1 MFGVD
6 LDEPQACFMEQTG
19 LSSPTK
25 NVGEDTPVSGSVL
38 SKSELKKKQQEALK
52 TLIAEDLGHTSSHE
66 NTLTTSSTKNTSR
79 HSLIARVHHAW
90 TVLTSQAT
98 PQAAEQAATQDTAHT
113 DVPDVED
120 APVAVS
126 FLDQVAEPIRE
137 PETSA
142 QDTTI
147 PPVQGETTDS
157 ADDYSVF
164 AGLADDAADTG
175 QPAASAPPEKKKQ
188 RLSLP
193 RVQPHTIVL
202 TGVGLVVTII
212 VGILAMGGHAQQVG
226 RDCTS
231 AVSVYEKTY
240 STYTSH
246 LAAART
252 LLDST
257 DKTSLVDAT
266 LLDELSRVVKNPVT
280 KMTGLSCTVGSFD
293 TQTADRTL
301 TRVHGATDALTA
313 ASDKLRDLEKSIGAS
328 IQAKK
333 LIDAK
338 NAAQAKLDE
347 ANNLYASSDGQVAD
361 NATRDTL
368 KTQIDALDA
377 TMKDEKAA
385 VAGLSEKVQAVQSA
399 IDQVNSSV
407 QAKKNADAQA
417 AAAAVQAQAQAQAQQ
432 RAQARSVPVAPR
444 SRSGSSSGGRSAPR
458 RSSPSAPSV
467 PSGSPSWSVPSDP
480 GEAYLPGNLN

>member
-202 TGVGLVVTII
+202 TGIGLVSTII
-212 VGILAMGGHAQQVG
+212 VGILITGGHAQQVG
-226 RDCTS
+226 RDCTN
-231 AVSVYEKTY
+231 AVSAYEKTY

-280 KMTGLSCTVGSFD
+280 KMAGLTCTVGSFD
-293 TQTADRTL
+293 TQAADRTL
-301 TRVHGATDALTA
+301 TRVHGATDTLTA
-313 ASDKLRDLEKSIGAS
+313 AQNKIRDLEKSIGAS

-338 NAAQAKLDE
+338 TAAQATLDE
-347 ANNLYASSDGQVAD
+347 ATSLYASSDGQVAD
-361 NATRDTL
+361 NTTRDSL
-368 KTQIDALDA
+368 KTQIDALDTA
-377 TMKDEKAA
+377 LRDKKTTVET
-385 VAGLSEKVQAVQSA
+385 LSEKMQEAQSA

-407 QAKKNADAQA
+407 QAKKDADA
-417 AAAAVQAQAQAQAQQ
+417 AAAAAAQAQAQAQAQQ
-432 RAQARSVPVAPR
+432 QARSVPVVPR
-444 SRSGSSSGGRSAPR
+444 SRSGSSGGAVPR

-467 PSGSPSWSVPSDP
+467 PSGSPSWSVPADP
-480 GEAYLPGNLN
+480 GEAYLPGSLN

>member
-52 TLIAEDLGHTSSHE
+52 TLIAEDLGHTRSHE
-66 NTLTTSSTKNTSR
+66 NTLTTFSTKNTSR
-79 HSLIARVHHAW
+79 QSLIARVQQAW

-98 PQAAEQAATQDTAHT
+98 PQEVVEQAATQDTAHT
-113 DVPDVED
+113 DPGYED
-120 APVAVS
+120 EPVAAVS

-137 PETSA
+137 PEDHREDAATPLA
-142 QDTTI
+142 
-147 PPVQGETTDS
+147 QGETTDS
-157 ADDYSVF
+157 ADDFSVF
-164 AGLADDAADTG
+164 AGLADDAADTW
-175 QPAASAPPEKKKQ
+175 QPTATTPDQKKQ

-193 RVQPHTIVL
+193 RVHPHMIL
-202 TGVGLVVTII
+202 LGGVGLVATII
-212 VGILAMGGHAQQVG
+212 VGILMTGGHAQQVG

-231 AVSVYEKTY
+231 AVSAYEKIY

-257 DKTSLVDAT
+257 DKTSVVDAT
-266 LLDELSRVVKNPVT
+266 LLDELSGVVKNPVT
-280 KMTGLSCTVGSFD
+280 KMAGLSCTVGSFD
-293 TQTADRTL
+293 TQAADRTL

-338 NAAQAKLDE
+338 TAAQAKLDE

-377 TMKDEKAA
+377 ALKDKKAT
-385 VAGLSEKVQAVQSA
+385 VETLSEKMQEAQSA

-407 QAKKNADAQA
+407 QAKKDADAQA
-417 AAAAVQAQAQAQAQQ
+417 AAAAAQAQAQAQAQQ
-432 RAQARSVPVAPR
+432 QARSVPVVPR
-444 SRSGSSSGGRSAPR
+444 SRSGSSGGAVPR
-458 RSSPSAPSV
+458 RSSPSTPSV
-467 PSGSPSWSVPSDP
+467 PSSSPSWSVPSDP
-480 GEAYLPGNLN
+480 GEAYLPGSLN

>member
-90 TVLTSQAT
+90 TVLTSQSP

-137 PETSA
+137 PEDHREDAATPLA
-142 QDTTI
+142 
-147 PPVQGETTDS
+147 QGETTDS
-157 ADDYSVF
+157 ADDFSVF

-175 QPAASAPPEKKKQ
+175 QPTATTPDQKKQ

-202 TGVGLVVTII
+202 TGVGLVATII
-212 VGILAMGGHAQQVG
+212 VGILMTGGHAQQVG

-231 AVSVYEKTY
+231 AVSAYEKTY

-257 DKTSLVDAT
+257 DTTSVVDAT
-266 LLDELSRVVKNPVT
+266 LLGELSGVVKNPVT
-280 KMTGLSCTVGSFD
+280 KMAGLSCTVGSFD
-293 TQTADRTL
+293 TQAADRTL
-301 TRVHGATDALTA
+301 TRVHGATDDLTA
-313 ASDKLRDLEKSIGAS
+313 AQKKIRDLEKSIGAS

-338 NAAQAKLDE
+338 TAAQAKLDE
-347 ANNLYASSDGQVAD
+347 ATSLYSSSNGQVAD
-361 NATRDTL
+361 NTTRDTL

-377 TMKDEKAA
+377 ALKDKKAT
-385 VAGLSEKVQAVQSA
+385 VETLSEKMQEAQSA

-407 QAKKNADAQA
+407 QAKKDADAQA
-417 AAAAVQAQAQAQAQQ
+417 AAAAAQAQAQAQAQQ
-432 RAQARSVPVAPR
+432 QAQAQSVPVVPR
-444 SRSGSSSGGRSAPR
+444 SRSGSSGGAVPR
-458 RSSPSAPSV
+458 RSSPSTPSV
-467 PSGSPSWSVPSDP
+467 PSSSPSWSVPSDP
-480 GEAYLPGNLN
+480 GEAYLPGSLN

>member
-1 MFGVD
+1 M
-6 LDEPQACFMEQTG
+6 
-19 LSSPTK
+19 
-25 NVGEDTPVSGSVL
+25 
-38 SKSELKKKQQEALK
+38 
-52 TLIAEDLGHTSSHE
+52 
-66 NTLTTSSTKNTSR
+66 
-79 HSLIARVHHAW
+79 
-90 TVLTSQAT
+90 
-98 PQAAEQAATQDTAHT
+98 
-113 DVPDVED
+113 
-120 APVAVS
+120 
-126 FLDQVAEPIRE
+126 
-137 PETSA
+137 
-142 QDTTI
+142 
-147 PPVQGETTDS
+147 
-157 ADDYSVF
+157 
-164 AGLADDAADTG
+164 
-175 QPAASAPPEKKKQ
+175 
-188 RLSLP
+188 
-193 RVQPHTIVL
+193 
-202 TGVGLVVTII
+202 GLVATII
-212 VGILAMGGHAQQVG
+212 VGILITGGHAQQVG

-231 AVSVYEKTY
+231 AVSAYEKTY

-266 LLDELSRVVKNPVT
+266 LLDELSGVVKNPVT
-280 KMTGLSCTVGSFD
+280 KMAGLSCTVGSFD
-293 TQTADRTL
+293 TQAADRTL
-301 TRVHGATDALTA
+301 TRVHGATDDLTA
-313 ASDKLRDLEKSIGAS
+313 AQKKIRDLEKSIGAS

-407 QAKKNADAQA
+407 QAKKDADAATA
-417 AAAAVQAQAQAQAQQ
+417 AAAAQAQAQAQQ
-432 RAQARSVPVAPR
+432 RAQAQSVPVAPR
-444 SRSGSSSGGRSAPR
+444 SRSGSSSGGRSTPR
-458 RSSPSAPSV
+458 RSTPSTPSV

>member
-98 PQAAEQAATQDTAHT
+98 PQAVVEQAATQDTAHT

-188 RLSLP
+188 AISLP

-202 TGVGLVVTII
+202 TGIGLVSTII
-212 VGILAMGGHAQQVG
+212 VGILVMGGHAQQVG

-231 AVSVYEKTY
+231 AVSAYEKTY

-257 DKTSLVDAT
+257 DKTSVVDAT
-266 LLDELSRVVKNPVT
+266 LLNQLSDLAKSPVT
-280 KMTGLSCTVGSFD
+280 KMAGLSCTVGSFD
-293 TQTADRTL
+293 TQAADRTL
-301 TRVHGATDALTA
+301 TRVHGATDTLTA
-313 ASDKLRDLEKSIGAS
+313 AQNKIRDLEKSIGAS

-338 NAAQAKLDE
+338 TAAQAKLDE
-347 ANNLYASSDGQVAD
+347 ATSLYSSSNGQVAD
-361 NATRDTL
+361 NTTRDTL

-377 TMKDEKAA
+377 ALKDKETT
-385 VAGLSEKVQAVQSA
+385 VETLSEKMQEAQSA

-407 QAKKNADAQA
+407 QAKKDADAAVA
-417 AAAAVQAQAQAQAQQ
+417 AAAQAQAQAQAQQ
-432 RAQARSVPVAPR
+432 QARSVPVVPR
-444 SRSGSSSGGRSAPR
+444 SRSGSSGGAVPR
-458 RSSPSAPSV
+458 RSSPSTPSV

-480 GEAYLPGNLN
+480 GEAYLPGSLN

>member
-52 TLIAEDLGHTSSHE
+52 TLIAEDLGHTRSHE

-79 HSLIARVHHAW
+79 QSLIARVQQAW
-90 TVLTSQAT
+90 TVLTSQSP
-98 PQAAEQAATQDTAHT
+98 PQEVVEQAATQDTAHT

-137 PETSA
+137 PEDHREDAAT
-142 QDTTI
+142 
-147 PPVQGETTDS
+147 PPDQGETTDS

-202 TGVGLVVTII
+202 TGVGLVTTII
-212 VGILAMGGHAQQVG
+212 VGILITGGHAQQVG

-231 AVSVYEKTY
+231 AVSAYEKTY

-257 DKTSLVDAT
+257 DKTSVVDAT

-280 KMTGLSCTVGSFD
+280 KMTGLTCTVGSFD
-293 TQTADRTL
+293 TQAADRTL
-301 TRVHGATDALTA
+301 TRVHGATDTLTA

-338 NAAQAKLDE
+338 TAAQAKLDE
-347 ANNLYASSDGQVAD
+347 ATSLYSSSNGQVAD
-361 NATRDTL
+361 NTTRDTL

-377 TMKDEKAA
+377 ALKDKKAT
-385 VAGLSEKVQAVQSA
+385 VETLSEKMQEAQSA

-407 QAKKNADAQA
+407 QAKKDADAQA
-417 AAAAVQAQAQAQAQQ
+417 AAAAAQAQAQAQAQQ
-432 RAQARSVPVAPR
+432 QAQAQSVPVVPR
-444 SRSGSSSGGRSAPR
+444 SRSGSSGGAVPR
-458 RSSPSAPSV
+458 RSSPSTPSV
-467 PSGSPSWSVPSDP
+467 PSSSPSWSVPSDP
-480 GEAYLPGNLN
+480 GEAYLPGSLN

>member
-66 NTLTTSSTKNTSR
+66 NTPTTFSTKNTSR
-79 HSLIARVHHAW
+79 HPLIARVHHAW

-113 DVPDVED
+113 DSGYED
-120 APVAVS
+120 EPVAAVS

-137 PETSA
+137 PEDHREDAATPLA
-142 QDTTI
+142 
-147 PPVQGETTDS
+147 QGETTDS

-175 QPAASAPPEKKKQ
+175 QPTATTPDQKKQ

-202 TGVGLVVTII
+202 TGVGLVATII
-212 VGILAMGGHAQQVG
+212 VGILMTGGHAQQVG

-231 AVSVYEKTY
+231 AVSAYEKTY

-280 KMTGLSCTVGSFD
+280 KMTGLTCTVGSFD
-293 TQTADRTL
+293 TQAADRTL
-301 TRVHGATDALTA
+301 TRVHGATDTLTA
-313 ASDKLRDLEKSIGAS
+313 ASDKLRDLEKSIKAS

-347 ANNLYASSDGQVAD
+347 ATNIYASSNGQVAD
-361 NATRDTL
+361 NTTRDTL

-377 TMKDEKAA
+377 TMKDEKAT
-385 VAGLSEKVQAVQSA
+385 VAGLSEKVQAVQTA

-432 RAQARSVPVAPR
+432 QARSVPVVPR
-444 SRSGSSSGGRSAPR
+444 SRSGSSGGAVPR

-480 GEAYLPGNLN
+480 GEAYLPGSLN

>member
-66 NTLTTSSTKNTSR
+66 NTPTTFSTKNTSR
-79 HSLIARVHHAW
+79 QSLIARVQQAW

-98 PQAAEQAATQDTAHT
+98 PQEVVEQAATQDTAHT
-113 DVPDVED
+113 DAPDVED

-137 PETSA
+137 PEAPKEQAVPLPSRH
-142 QDTTI
+142 DTTD
-147 PPVQGETTDS
+147 GG
-157 ADDYSVF
+157 DDFSIF
-164 AGLADDAADTG
+164 TSLAEDAADTG
-175 QPAASAPPEKKKQ
+175 QPAASVTPEEKKQ
-188 RLSLP
+188 GVSLP
-193 RVQPHTIVL
+193 RVQSRTIVL
-202 TGVGLVVTII
+202 TGVGLVATMI
-212 VGILAMGGHAQQVG
+212 VGILITGGHAQQVG

-266 LLDELSRVVKNPVT
+266 LLDELSGVVKNPVT
-280 KMTGLSCTVGSFD
+280 KMAGLSCTVGSFD
-293 TQTADRTL
+293 TQAADRTL
-301 TRVHGATDALTA
+301 TRVHGATDDLTA
-313 ASDKLRDLEKSIGAS
+313 AQKKIRDLEKSIGAS

-347 ANNLYASSDGQVAD
+347 ATSLYSSSNGQVAD
-361 NATRDTL
+361 NTTRDSL
-368 KTQIDALDA
+368 KTQIDALDTA
-377 TMKDEKAA
+377 LRDKETTVET
-385 VAGLSEKVQAVQSA
+385 LSEKMQEAQSA

-407 QAKKNADAQA
+407 QAKKDADAAVA
-417 AAAAVQAQAQAQAQQ
+417 AAAQAQAQAQAQQ
-432 RAQARSVPVAPR
+432 QARSVPVVPR
-444 SRSGSSSGGRSAPR
+444 SRSGSSGGAVPR

-467 PSGSPSWSVPSDP
+467 PSGSPSWSVPADP
-480 GEAYLPGNLN
+480 GEAYLPGSLN

>member
-6 LDEPQACFMEQTG
+6 FDEPQACFMEQTG

-79 HSLIARVHHAW
+79 HSLIARVQQAW
-90 TVLTSQAT
+90 TVLTSQSP
-98 PQAAEQAATQDTAHT
+98 PQEVVEQAATQDTAHT

-137 PETSA
+137 PEDHREDAAT
-142 QDTTI
+142 
-147 PPVQGETTDS
+147 PLVQGETTDS

-202 TGVGLVVTII
+202 TGIGLVSTII
-212 VGILAMGGHAQQVG
+212 VGILITGGHAQQVG
-226 RDCTS
+226 RDCTN
-231 AVSVYEKTY
+231 AVSAYEKTY

-280 KMTGLSCTVGSFD
+280 KMAGLSCTVGSFD
-293 TQTADRTL
+293 TQAADRTL
-301 TRVHGATDALTA
+301 TRVHGATDNLTA
-313 ASDKLRDLEKSIGAS
+313 AQNKIRDLEKSIGAS

-338 NAAQAKLDE
+338 TAAQAKLDE
-347 ANNLYASSDGQVAD
+347 ATSLYSSSNGQVAD
-361 NATRDTL
+361 NTTRDTL

-377 TMKDEKAA
+377 ALKDKKTTVETF
-385 VAGLSEKVQAVQSA
+385 SEKMQEAQSA
-399 IDQVNSSV
+399 INQVNSSV
-407 QAKKNADAQA
+407 QAKKDADAQA
-417 AAAAVQAQAQAQAQQ
+417 AAAAAQAQAQAQQ
-432 RAQARSVPVAPR
+432 QAQAQSVPVVPR
-444 SRSGSSSGGRSAPR
+444 SRSGSSGGAVPR
-458 RSSPSAPSV
+458 RSSPSTPSV

-480 GEAYLPGNLN
+480 GEAYLPGSLN

>member
-98 PQAAEQAATQDTAHT
+98 PQAVVEQAATQDTAHT

-137 PETSA
+137 PEDHREDAAT
-142 QDTTI
+142 
-147 PPVQGETTDS
+147 PPDQGETTDS

-188 RLSLP
+188 AISLP

-202 TGVGLVVTII
+202 TGIGLVSTII
-212 VGILAMGGHAQQVG
+212 VGILVMGGHAQQVG
-226 RDCTS
+226 RDCTN
-231 AVSVYEKTY
+231 AVSAYEKTY

-266 LLDELSRVVKNPVT
+266 LLNQLSDLAKSPVT
-280 KMTGLSCTVGSFD
+280 KMAGLSCTVGSFD
-293 TQTADRTL
+293 TQAADRTL
-301 TRVHGATDALTA
+301 TRVHGATDNLTA
-313 ASDKLRDLEKSIGAS
+313 AQNKIRDLEKSIGAS

-338 NAAQAKLDE
+338 TAAQAKLDE
-347 ANNLYASSDGQVAD
+347 ATSLYSSSNGQVAD
-361 NATRDTL
+361 NTTRDTL

-377 TMKDEKAA
+377 AVKDKKTTVET
-385 VAGLSEKVQAVQSA
+385 LSEKMQEAQSA
-399 IDQVNSSV
+399 INQVNSSV
-407 QAKKNADAQA
+407 QAKKDADAQA
-417 AAAAVQAQAQAQAQQ
+417 AAAAAQAQAQAQQ
-432 RAQARSVPVAPR
+432 QAQAQSVPVAPR
-444 SRSGSSSGGRSAPR
+444 SRSGSSSGGRSTPR
-458 RSSPSAPSV
+458 RSTPSTPSV

>member
-38 SKSELKKKQQEALK
+38 SKSELKKKQQEALRA
-52 TLIAEDLGHTSSHE
+52 LIAEDLGHTRSHE
-66 NTLTTSSTKNTSR
+66 NTPTTFSTKNTSR
-79 HSLIARVHHAW
+79 QSLIARVQQAW

-98 PQAAEQAATQDTAHT
+98 PQEVVEQAATQDTAHT
-113 DVPDVED
+113 DAPDVED

-137 PETSA
+137 PEAPKEQAVPLPSRH
-142 QDTTI
+142 DTTD
-147 PPVQGETTDS
+147 GG
-157 ADDYSVF
+157 DDFSIF
-164 AGLADDAADTG
+164 TSLAEGAADTG
-175 QPAASAPPEKKKQ
+175 QPAASVTPEEKKQ
-188 RLSLP
+188 GVSLP
-193 RVQPHTIVL
+193 RVQSRTIVL
-202 TGVGLVVTII
+202 TGVGLVATII
-212 VGILAMGGHAQQVG
+212 VGILITGGHAQQVG

-231 AVSVYEKTY
+231 AVSAYEKTY

-246 LAAART
+246 LNAART

-257 DKTSLVDAT
+257 DKTSLADAT

-280 KMTGLSCTVGSFD
+280 KMAGLTCTVGSFD
-293 TQTADRTL
+293 TQAADRTL
-301 TRVHGATDALTA
+301 TRVHGATDTLTA
-313 ASDKLRDLEKSIGAS
+313 AQNKIRDLEKSIGAS

-333 LIDAK
+333 LTDAK

-347 ANNLYASSDGQVAD
+347 ATNIYASSDGQVAD

-377 TMKDEKAA
+377 ALKDKKTTVET
-385 VAGLSEKVQAVQSA
+385 LSEKMQEAQSA

-407 QAKKNADAQA
+407 QAKKDADAATA
-417 AAAAVQAQAQAQAQQ
+417 AAAAQAQAQAQQ
-432 RAQARSVPVAPR
+432 QAQAQSVPVAPR
-444 SRSGSSSGGRSAPR
+444 SRSGSSGGAVPR
-458 RSSPSAPSV
+458 RSSPSTPSV

-480 GEAYLPGNLN
+480 GEAYLPGSLN

>member
-66 NTLTTSSTKNTSR
+66 NTLTTSSTKNTSHR
-79 HSLIARVHHAW
+79 PLGVRVQRAW
-90 TVLTSQAT
+90 TVLTSQSP
-98 PQAAEQAATQDTAHT
+98 PQEVVEQAATQDTAHT
-113 DVPDVED
+113 DAPDVED

-137 PETSA
+137 PEDHREDAATPLA
-142 QDTTI
+142 
-147 PPVQGETTDS
+147 QGETTDS
-157 ADDYSVF
+157 ADDFSVF
-164 AGLADDAADTG
+164 AGLADDAADTW
-175 QPAASAPPEKKKQ
+175 QPTATTPDQKKQ

-193 RVQPHTIVL
+193 RVQSRTIVL
-202 TGVGLVVTII
+202 TGVGLVATMI
-212 VGILAMGGHAQQVG
+212 VGILITGGHAQQVG

-246 LAAART
+246 LNVART

-280 KMTGLSCTVGSFD
+280 KMSGLSCTVGSFD
-293 TQTADRTL
+293 TQAADRTL
-301 TRVHGATDALTA
+301 TRVHGATDDLTA
-313 ASDKLRDLEKSIGAS
+313 AQKKLRNLEKSIGAS

-347 ANNLYASSDGQVAD
+347 ATNIYAFSDGQVAD

-377 TMKDEKAA
+377 ALKDKETT
-385 VAGLSEKVQAVQSA
+385 VETLSEKMQEAQSA

-407 QAKKNADAQA
+407 QAKKDADAATA
-417 AAAAVQAQAQAQAQQ
+417 AAAQAQAQAQAQQ
-432 RAQARSVPVAPR
+432 QAQAQSVPVVPR
-444 SRSGSSSGGRSAPR
+444 SRSGSSGGAVPR
-458 RSSPSAPSV
+458 RSSPSTPSV

-480 GEAYLPGNLN
+480 GEAYLPGSLN

>member
-38 SKSELKKKQQEALK
+38 SKSELKKKQQEALRA
-52 TLIAEDLGHTSSHE
+52 LIAEDLGHTRSHE
-66 NTLTTSSTKNTSR
+66 NTPTTFSTKNTSR
-79 HSLIARVHHAW
+79 QSLIARVQQAW

-113 DVPDVED
+113 DPGYED
-120 APVAVS
+120 EPVAAVS

-137 PETSA
+137 PEDHREDAAT
-142 QDTTI
+142 
-147 PPVQGETTDS
+147 PPDQGETTDS

-175 QPAASAPPEKKKQ
+175 QPTATTPDQKKQ

-193 RVQPHTIVL
+193 RVQSRTIVL
-202 TGVGLVVTII
+202 TGVGLVATII
-212 VGILAMGGHAQQVG
+212 VGILITGGHAQQVG

-231 AVSVYEKTY
+231 AVSAYEKTY

-257 DKTSLVDAT
+257 DTTSLVDAT
-266 LLDELSRVVKNPVT
+266 LLDELSGVVKNPVT
-280 KMTGLSCTVGSFD
+280 KMAGLSCTVGSFD
-293 TQTADRTL
+293 TQAADRTL
-301 TRVHGATDALTA
+301 TRVHGATDDLTA
-313 ASDKLRDLEKSIGAS
+313 AQKKIRDLEKSIGAS

-338 NAAQAKLDE
+338 TAAQAKLDE
-347 ANNLYASSDGQVAD
+347 ATSLYASSNGQVAD
-361 NATRDTL
+361 NTTRDTL

-377 TMKDEKAA
+377 ALKDKETT
-385 VAGLSEKVQAVQSA
+385 VETFSEKMQEAQSA

-407 QAKKNADAQA
+407 QAKKDADAQA
-417 AAAAVQAQAQAQAQQ
+417 AAAAAQAQAQAQQ
-432 RAQARSVPVAPR
+432 QARSVPVVPR
-444 SRSGSSSGGRSAPR
+444 SRSGSSGGVAPR

-467 PSGSPSWSVPSDP
+467 PSSSPSWSVPSDP
-480 GEAYLPGNLN
+480 GEAYLPGSLN

>member
-52 TLIAEDLGHTSSHE
+52 TLIAEDLGHTTSHE
-66 NTLTTSSTKNTSR
+66 NTPTTFSTKNTSR
-79 HSLIARVHHAW
+79 QSLIARVQQAW

-98 PQAAEQAATQDTAHT
+98 PQEVVEQAATQDTAHT

-137 PETSA
+137 PEDHREDAATPLA
-142 QDTTI
+142 
-147 PPVQGETTDS
+147 QGETTDS
-157 ADDYSVF
+157 ADDFSVF
-164 AGLADDAADTG
+164 AGLADDAADTW
-175 QPAASAPPEKKKQ
+175 QPTATTPDQKKQ

-193 RVQPHTIVL
+193 RVQSRTIVL
-202 TGVGLVVTII
+202 TGVGLVATMI
-212 VGILAMGGHAQQVG
+212 VGILITGGHAQQVG

-257 DKTSLVDAT
+257 DTTSLVDAT

-280 KMTGLSCTVGSFD
+280 KMSGLSCTVGSFD
-293 TQTADRTL
+293 TQAADRTL
-301 TRVHGATDALTA
+301 TRVHGATDDLTA
-313 ASDKLRDLEKSIGAS
+313 AQKKIRDLEKSIGAS

-338 NAAQAKLDE
+338 TAAQAKLDE
-347 ANNLYASSDGQVAD
+347 ATSLYSSSNGQVAD
-361 NATRDTL
+361 NTTRDTL
-368 KTQIDALDA
+368 KTQIDGLDA
-377 TMKDEKAA
+377 AVKDKKAT
-385 VAGLSEKVQAVQSA
+385 VETLSEKMQEAQSA

-407 QAKKNADAQA
+407 QAKKDADAQA
-417 AAAAVQAQAQAQAQQ
+417 AAAAAQAQAQAQQ
-432 RAQARSVPVAPR
+432 QAQGQSVPVVPR
-444 SRSGSSSGGRSAPR
+444 SRSGSSGGAVPR
-458 RSSPSAPSV
+458 RSSPSV
-467 PSGSPSWSVPSDP
+467 PSSSPSWSVPSDP
-480 GEAYLPGNLN
+480 GEAYLPGSLN

>member
-66 NTLTTSSTKNTSR
+66 NTPTTFSTKNTSR
-79 HSLIARVHHAW
+79 QSLTARVQQAW

-98 PQAAEQAATQDTAHT
+98 PQEVVEQAATQDTAHT
-113 DVPDVED
+113 DAPDVED

-137 PETSA
+137 PEAPKEQAVPLPS
-142 QDTTI
+142 QHDTTD
-147 PPVQGETTDS
+147 GG
-157 ADDYSVF
+157 DDYSVF

-175 QPAASAPPEKKKQ
+175 QPTATTPDQKKQ

-202 TGVGLVVTII
+202 TGVGLVATII
-212 VGILAMGGHAQQVG
+212 VGILMTGGHAQQVG

-231 AVSVYEKTY
+231 AVSAYEKTY

-257 DKTSLVDAT
+257 DTTSVVDAT
-266 LLDELSRVVKNPVT
+266 LLGELSGVVKNPVT

-293 TQTADRTL
+293 TQAADRTL
-301 TRVHGATDALTA
+301 TRVHGATDDLTA
-313 ASDKLRDLEKSIGAS
+313 AQNKIRDLEKSIGAS

-333 LIDAK
+333 LIDVK
-338 NAAQAKLDE
+338 NAAQATLDE
-347 ANNLYASSDGQVAD
+347 ATSLYASSNGQVAD
-361 NATRDTL
+361 NTTRDTL
-368 KTQIDALDA
+368 KTTIDALNVA
-377 TMKDEKAA
+377 VKDKKTTVET
-385 VAGLSEKVQAVQSA
+385 LSEKMQEAQSA
-399 IDQVNSSV
+399 INQVNSSV
-407 QAKKNADAQA
+407 QAKKDADAQA
-417 AAAAVQAQAQAQAQQ
+417 AAAAAQAQAQAQAQQ
-432 RAQARSVPVAPR
+432 QAQAQSVPVVPR
-444 SRSGSSSGGRSAPR
+444 SRSGSSGGVAPR
-458 RSSPSAPSV
+458 RSSPSTPSV

-480 GEAYLPGNLN
+480 GEAYLPGSLN

>member
-90 TVLTSQAT
+90 TVLTSQSP

-120 APVAVS
+120 ALVAVS

-193 RVQPHTIVL
+193 RVQSRTIVL
-202 TGVGLVVTII
+202 TGVGLVATII
-212 VGILAMGGHAQQVG
+212 VGILITGGHAQQVG

-231 AVSVYEKTY
+231 AVSAYEKTY

-257 DKTSLVDAT
+257 DTTSVVDAT
-266 LLDELSRVVKNPVT
+266 LLDELSRVVKSPVT
-280 KMTGLSCTVGSFD
+280 KMAGLTCTVGSFD
-293 TQTADRTL
+293 TQAADRTL
-301 TRVHGATDALTA
+301 TRVHGATDTLTA
-313 ASDKLRDLEKSIGAS
+313 AQNKIRDLEKSIGAS

-338 NAAQAKLDE
+338 NAAQATLDE
-347 ANNLYASSDGQVAD
+347 ATSLYASSDGQVAD
-361 NATRDTL
+361 NTTRDSL
-368 KTQIDALDA
+368 KTQIDALDTA
-377 TMKDEKAA
+377 LRDKKTTVET
-385 VAGLSEKVQAVQSA
+385 LSEKMQEAQSA

-407 QAKKNADAQA
+407 QAKKDADAATA
-417 AAAAVQAQAQAQAQQ
+417 AAAQAQAQAQAQQ
-432 RAQARSVPVAPR
+432 QARSVPVVPR
-444 SRSGSSSGGRSAPR
+444 SRSGSSGGVAPR
-458 RSSPSAPSV
+458 RSSPSTPSV
-467 PSGSPSWSVPSDP
+467 PSSSPSWSVPSDP
-480 GEAYLPGNLN
+480 GEAYLPGSLN

>member
-38 SKSELKKKQQEALK
+38 SKSELKKKQQEALRA
-52 TLIAEDLGHTSSHE
+52 LIAEDLGHTRSHE
-66 NTLTTSSTKNTSR
+66 NTPTTSSTKNTSR
-79 HSLIARVHHAW
+79 QSLIARVQQAW

-98 PQAAEQAATQDTAHT
+98 PQEVVEQAATQDTAHT
-113 DVPDVED
+113 DAPDVED

-137 PETSA
+137 PEDHREDAATPLA
-142 QDTTI
+142 
-147 PPVQGETTDS
+147 QGEKTDGV
-157 ADDYSVF
+157 DDYTVF
-164 AGLADDAADTG
+164 AGLAQDAADTG
-175 QPAASAPPEKKKQ
+175 QPAASVTPEEKKQ
-188 RLSLP
+188 AISLP
-193 RVQPHTIVL
+193 RVQSRTIVL
-202 TGVGLVVTII
+202 TGVGLVTTII
-212 VGILAMGGHAQQVG
+212 VGILITGGHAQQVG

-231 AVSVYEKTY
+231 AVSAYEKTY

-246 LAAART
+246 LNAART

-257 DKTSLVDAT
+257 DKTSLADAT
-266 LLDELSRVVKNPVT
+266 LLDELSGVVKNPVT
-280 KMTGLSCTVGSFD
+280 KMAGLSCTVGSFD
-293 TQTADRTL
+293 TQAADRTL
-301 TRVHGATDALTA
+301 TRVHGATDDLTA
-313 ASDKLRDLEKSIGAS
+313 AQKKIRDLEKSIGAS

-338 NAAQAKLDE
+338 TAAQAKLDE
-347 ANNLYASSDGQVAD
+347 ATSLYSSSNGQVAD
-361 NATRDTL
+361 NTTRDTL

-377 TMKDEKAA
+377 ALKDKKAT
-385 VAGLSEKVQAVQSA
+385 VETLSEKMQEAQSA

-407 QAKKNADAQA
+407 QAKKDADAQA
-417 AAAAVQAQAQAQAQQ
+417 AAAAAQAQAQAQAQQ
-432 RAQARSVPVAPR
+432 QAQAQSVPVVPR
-444 SRSGSSSGGRSAPR
+444 SRSGSSGGAVPR
-458 RSSPSAPSV
+458 RSSPSTPSV

-480 GEAYLPGNLN
+480 GEAYLPGSLN

>member
-52 TLIAEDLGHTSSHE
+52 TLIAEDLGHTRSHE
-66 NTLTTSSTKNTSR
+66 NTLTTFSTKNTSR
-79 HSLIARVHHAW
+79 HPLIARVHHAW

-98 PQAAEQAATQDTAHT
+98 PQEVVEQAATQDTAHT
-113 DVPDVED
+113 DPGYED
-120 APVAVS
+120 EPVAAVS

-137 PETSA
+137 PEDHREDAATPLA
-142 QDTTI
+142 
-147 PPVQGETTDS
+147 QGETTDS
-157 ADDYSVF
+157 ADDFSVF
-164 AGLADDAADTG
+164 AGLADDAADTW
-175 QPAASAPPEKKKQ
+175 QPTATTPDQKKQ

-202 TGVGLVVTII
+202 TGVGLVATII
-212 VGILAMGGHAQQVG
+212 VGILMTGGHAQQVG

-231 AVSVYEKTY
+231 AVSAYEKIY

-246 LAAART
+246 LNVART

-257 DKTSLVDAT
+257 DTTSVVDAT
-266 LLDELSRVVKNPVT
+266 LLNQLSDLAKSPVT

-293 TQTADRTL
+293 TQAADRTL
-301 TRVHGATDALTA
+301 TRVHGATDDLTA
-313 ASDKLRDLEKSIGAS
+313 ASDKLRDLEKSIKAS

-347 ANNLYASSDGQVAD
+347 ATNIYASSDGQVAD

-377 TMKDEKAA
+377 ALKDKKTTVET
-385 VAGLSEKVQAVQSA
+385 LSEKMQEAQSA

-407 QAKKNADAQA
+407 QAKKDADAATA
-417 AAAAVQAQAQAQAQQ
+417 AAAAQAQAQAQQ
-432 RAQARSVPVAPR
+432 QAQAQSVPVVPR
-444 SRSGSSSGGRSAPR
+444 SRSGSSGGAVPR
-458 RSSPSAPSV
+458 RSSPSV

-480 GEAYLPGNLN
+480 GEAYLPGSLN

>member
-66 NTLTTSSTKNTSR
+66 NTPTTSSTKNTSR
-79 HSLIARVHHAW
+79 HSLIARVQQAW
-90 TVLTSQAT
+90 TVLTSQSP

-113 DVPDVED
+113 DAPDVED

-175 QPAASAPPEKKKQ
+175 QPAASAPPEEKKQ
-188 RLSLP
+188 GVSLP
-193 RVQPHTIVL
+193 RVQSRTIVL
-202 TGVGLVVTII
+202 TGVGLVATII
-212 VGILAMGGHAQQVG
+212 VGILITGGHAQQVG

-231 AVSVYEKTY
+231 AVSAYEKTY

-257 DKTSLVDAT
+257 DKTSLADAT

-280 KMTGLSCTVGSFD
+280 KMAGLSCTVGSFD
-293 TQTADRTL
+293 TQAADRTL
-301 TRVHGATDALTA
+301 TRVHGATDNLTA
-313 ASDKLRDLEKSIGAS
+313 AQNKIGDLEKSIGAS

-347 ANNLYASSDGQVAD
+347 ATNIYASSDGQVAD

-377 TMKDEKAA
+377 ALKDKKTTVET
-385 VAGLSEKVQAVQSA
+385 LSEKMQEAQSA

-407 QAKKNADAQA
+407 QAKKDADAATA
-417 AAAAVQAQAQAQAQQ
+417 AAAAQAQAQAQQ
-432 RAQARSVPVAPR
+432 QAQAQSVPVAPR
-444 SRSGSSSGGRSAPR
+444 SRSGSSGGAVPR
-458 RSSPSAPSV
+458 RSSPSTPSV

-480 GEAYLPGNLN
+480 GEAYLPGSLN

>member
-52 TLIAEDLGHTSSHE
+52 TLIAEDLGHTRSHE
-66 NTLTTSSTKNTSR
+66 NTLTTFSTKNTSR
-79 HSLIARVHHAW
+79 QSLIARVQQAW

-98 PQAAEQAATQDTAHT
+98 PQEVVEQAATQDTAHT
-113 DVPDVED
+113 DPGYED
-120 APVAVS
+120 EPVAAVS

-137 PETSA
+137 PEDHREDAATPLA
-142 QDTTI
+142 
-147 PPVQGETTDS
+147 QGETTDS
-157 ADDYSVF
+157 ADDFSVF
-164 AGLADDAADTG
+164 AGLADDAADTW
-175 QPAASAPPEKKKQ
+175 QPTATTPDQKKQ

-193 RVQPHTIVL
+193 RVHPHMIL
-202 TGVGLVVTII
+202 LGGVGLVATII
-212 VGILAMGGHAQQVG
+212 VGILMTGGHAQQVG

-231 AVSVYEKTY
+231 AVSAYEKTY

-257 DKTSLVDAT
+257 DTTSLVDAT

-280 KMTGLSCTVGSFD
+280 KMSGLSCTVGSFD
-293 TQTADRTL
+293 TQAADRTL
-301 TRVHGATDALTA
+301 TRVHGATDDLTA
-313 ASDKLRDLEKSIGAS
+313 AQKKIRDLEKSIGAS

-338 NAAQAKLDE
+338 TAAQAKLDE
-347 ANNLYASSDGQVAD
+347 ATSLYSSSNGQVAD
-361 NATRDTL
+361 NTTRDTL

-377 TMKDEKAA
+377 ALKDKKAT
-385 VAGLSEKVQAVQSA
+385 VETLSEKMQEAQSA

-407 QAKKNADAQA
+407 QAKKDADAQA
-417 AAAAVQAQAQAQAQQ
+417 AAAAAQAQAQAQQ
-432 RAQARSVPVAPR
+432 QAQAQSVPVVPR
-444 SRSGSSSGGRSAPR
+444 SRSGSSGGAVPR
-458 RSSPSAPSV
+458 RSSPSTPSV
-467 PSGSPSWSVPSDP
+467 PSSSPSWSVPSDP
-480 GEAYLPGNLN
+480 GEAYLPGSLN

>member
-1 MFGVD
+1 M
-6 LDEPQACFMEQTG
+6 
-19 LSSPTK
+19 
-25 NVGEDTPVSGSVL
+25 
-38 SKSELKKKQQEALK
+38 
-52 TLIAEDLGHTSSHE
+52 
-66 NTLTTSSTKNTSR
+66 
-79 HSLIARVHHAW
+79 
-90 TVLTSQAT
+90 
-98 PQAAEQAATQDTAHT
+98 
-113 DVPDVED
+113 
-120 APVAVS
+120 S

-202 TGVGLVVTII
+202 TGVGLVTTII
-212 VGILAMGGHAQQVG
+212 VGILITGGHAQQVG
-226 RDCTS
+226 RDCTN
-231 AVSVYEKTY
+231 AVSAYEKTY

-257 DKTSLVDAT
+257 DKTSVVDAT
-266 LLDELSRVVKNPVT
+266 LLDELSGVVKNPVK
-280 KMTGLSCTVGSFD
+280 KMAGLSYTVGSFD
-293 TQTADRTL
+293 TQAADRTL
-301 TRVHGATDALTA
+301 TRVHGATDDLTA
-313 ASDKLRDLEKSIGAS
+313 AQKKIRDLEKSIGAS

-338 NAAQAKLDE
+338 TAAQAKLDE
-347 ANNLYASSDGQVAD
+347 ATSLYSSSNGQVAD
-361 NATRDTL
+361 NTTRDTL

-377 TMKDEKAA
+377 ALKDKKAT
-385 VAGLSEKVQAVQSA
+385 VETLSEKMQEAQSA

-407 QAKKNADAQA
+407 QAKKDADAQA
-417 AAAAVQAQAQAQAQQ
+417 AAAAAQAQAQAQAQQ
-432 RAQARSVPVAPR
+432 QAQAQSVPVVPR
-444 SRSGSSSGGRSAPR
+444 SRSGSSGGAVPR
-458 RSSPSAPSV
+458 RSSPSTPSV
-467 PSGSPSWSVPSDP
+467 PSSSPSWSVPSDP
-480 GEAYLPGNLN
+480 GEAYLPGSLN

>member
-25 NVGEDTPVSGSVL
+25 NVGEDTPVSTPVL

-52 TLIAEDLGHTSSHE
+52 TLIAEDLGHTTSHE
-66 NTLTTSSTKNTSR
+66 NTPTTSSTKNTSR
-79 HSLIARVHHAW
+79 HPLIARVHHAW

-113 DVPDVED
+113 DVLDVED

-137 PETSA
+137 PEDHREDAATPLA
-142 QDTTI
+142 
-147 PPVQGETTDS
+147 QGETTDS
-157 ADDYSVF
+157 ADDFSVF
-164 AGLADDAADTG
+164 AGLADDAADTW
-175 QPAASAPPEKKKQ
+175 QPTATTPDQKKQ

-193 RVQPHTIVL
+193 RVHPHMIL
-202 TGVGLVVTII
+202 LGGVGLVATMI
-212 VGILAMGGHAQQVG
+212 VGILITGGHAQQVG
-226 RDCTS
+226 RACTS
-231 AVSVYEKTY
+231 AVSAYEKTY

-246 LAAART
+246 LNVART

-257 DKTSLVDAT
+257 DTTSVVDAT
-266 LLDELSRVVKNPVT
+266 LLDELSRVVKSPVT

-293 TQTADRTL
+293 TQAADRTL
-301 TRVHGATDALTA
+301 TRVHGATDDLTA
-313 ASDKLRDLEKSIGAS
+313 AQKKLRNLEKSIGAS

-347 ANNLYASSDGQVAD
+347 ATNIYASSDGQVAD

-377 TMKDEKAA
+377 ALKDKKTTVETF
-385 VAGLSEKVQAVQSA
+385 SEKVQEAQSA
-399 IDQVNSSV
+399 IDQVKSSV
-407 QAKKNADAQA
+407 QAKKDADAATA
-417 AAAAVQAQAQAQAQQ
+417 AAAAQAQAQAQAQQ

-444 SRSGSSSGGRSAPR
+444 SRSGSSGGAAPR
-458 RSSPSAPSV
+458 RSTPSTPSV

-480 GEAYLPGNLN
+480 GEAYLPGSLN

>member
-66 NTLTTSSTKNTSR
+66 NTLTTFSTKNTSR
-79 HSLIARVHHAW
+79 QSLIARVQQAW

-98 PQAAEQAATQDTAHT
+98 PQEVVEQAATQDTAHT

-137 PETSA
+137 PEDHREDAATPLA
-142 QDTTI
+142 
-147 PPVQGETTDS
+147 QGETTDS
-157 ADDYSVF
+157 ADDFSVF
-164 AGLADDAADTG
+164 AGLADDAADTW
-175 QPAASAPPEKKKQ
+175 QPTATTPDQKKQ

-193 RVQPHTIVL
+193 RVQSRTIVL
-202 TGVGLVVTII
+202 TGVGLVATMI
-212 VGILAMGGHAQQVG
+212 VGILITGGHAQQVG

-257 DKTSLVDAT
+257 DTTSLVDAT

-280 KMTGLSCTVGSFD
+280 KMSGLSCTVGSFD
-293 TQTADRTL
+293 TQAADRTL
-301 TRVHGATDALTA
+301 TRVHGATDDLTA
-313 ASDKLRDLEKSIGAS
+313 AQKKIRDLEKSIGAS

-338 NAAQAKLDE
+338 TAAQAKLDE
-347 ANNLYASSDGQVAD
+347 ATSLYSSSNGQVAD
-361 NATRDTL
+361 NTTRDTL

-377 TMKDEKAA
+377 AVKDKKAT
-385 VAGLSEKVQAVQSA
+385 VETLSEKMQEAQSA

-407 QAKKNADAQA
+407 QAKKDADAQA
-417 AAAAVQAQAQAQAQQ
+417 AAAAAQAQAQAQQ
-432 RAQARSVPVAPR
+432 QAQGQSVPVVPR
-444 SRSGSSSGGRSAPR
+444 SRSGSSGGAVPR
-458 RSSPSAPSV
+458 RSSPSV
-467 PSGSPSWSVPSDP
+467 PSSSPSWSVPSDP
-480 GEAYLPGNLN
+480 GEAYLPGSLN

>member
-38 SKSELKKKQQEALK
+38 SKSELKKKQQEALRA
-52 TLIAEDLGHTSSHE
+52 LIAEDLGHTRSHE
-66 NTLTTSSTKNTSR
+66 NTPTTFSTKNTSR
-79 HSLIARVHHAW
+79 QSLIARVQQAW

-98 PQAAEQAATQDTAHT
+98 PQEVVEQAATQDTAHT
-113 DVPDVED
+113 DPGYED
-120 APVAVS
+120 EPVAAVS

-137 PETSA
+137 PEDHREDAATPLA
-142 QDTTI
+142 
-147 PPVQGETTDS
+147 QGETTDS
-157 ADDYSVF
+157 ADDFSVF

-175 QPAASAPPEKKKQ
+175 QPTASAPPEKKKQ

-193 RVQPHTIVL
+193 RVQSRTIVL
-202 TGVGLVVTII
+202 TGVGLVATII
-212 VGILAMGGHAQQVG
+212 VGILITGGHAQQVG

-231 AVSVYEKTY
+231 AVSAYEKTY

-293 TQTADRTL
+293 TQAADRTL
-301 TRVHGATDALTA
+301 TRVHGATDDLTA

-347 ANNLYASSDGQVAD
+347 ATNIYASSNGQVAD
-361 NATRDTL
+361 NTTRDTL

-377 TMKDEKAA
+377 ALKDKKTTVET
-385 VAGLSEKVQAVQSA
+385 LSEKMQEAQSA

-407 QAKKNADAQA
+407 QAKKDADAATA
-417 AAAAVQAQAQAQAQQ
+417 AAAQAQAQAQQ
-432 RAQARSVPVAPR
+432 QAQAQSVPVVPR
-444 SRSGSSSGGRSAPR
+444 SRSGSSGGAVPR
-458 RSSPSAPSV
+458 RSSPSTPSV

>member
-79 HSLIARVHHAW
+79 HPLIARVHHAW

-98 PQAAEQAATQDTAHT
+98 PQEVVEQAATQDTAHT

-137 PETSA
+137 PEDHREDAATPLA
-142 QDTTI
+142 
-147 PPVQGETTDS
+147 QGETTDS

-202 TGVGLVVTII
+202 TGVGLVTTII
-212 VGILAMGGHAQQVG
+212 VGILITGGHAQQVG

-231 AVSVYEKTY
+231 AVSAYEKTY

-280 KMTGLSCTVGSFD
+280 KMAGLSCTVGSFD
-293 TQTADRTL
+293 TQAADRTL
-301 TRVHGATDALTA
+301 TRVHGATDTLTA
-313 ASDKLRDLEKSIGAS
+313 AQNKIRDLEKSIGAS

-347 ANNLYASSDGQVAD
+347 ATNIYASSNGQVAD
-361 NATRDTL
+361 NTTRDTL

-377 TMKDEKAA
+377 TMKDEKAT
-385 VAGLSEKVQAVQSA
+385 VAGLSEKVQAVQTA

-432 RAQARSVPVAPR
+432 QAQSVPVVPR
-444 SRSGSSSGGRSAPR
+444 SRSGSSGGAVPR

-467 PSGSPSWSVPSDP
+467 PSGSPSWSVPADP
-480 GEAYLPGNLN
+480 GEAYLPGSLN

>member
-38 SKSELKKKQQEALK
+38 SKSELKKKQQEALRA
-52 TLIAEDLGHTSSHE
+52 LIAEDLGHTRSHE
-66 NTLTTSSTKNTSR
+66 NTPTTFSTKNTSR
-79 HSLIARVHHAW
+79 QSLIARVQQAW

-98 PQAAEQAATQDTAHT
+98 PQEVVEQAATQDTAHT

-137 PETSA
+137 PEDHREDAATPLA
-142 QDTTI
+142 
-147 PPVQGETTDS
+147 QGETTDS
-157 ADDYSVF
+157 ADDFSVF
-164 AGLADDAADTG
+164 AGLADDAADTW
-175 QPAASAPPEKKKQ
+175 QPTATTPDQKKQ

-193 RVQPHTIVL
+193 RVQSRTIVL
-202 TGVGLVVTII
+202 TGVGLVATMI
-212 VGILAMGGHAQQVG
+212 VGILITGGHAQQVG

-257 DKTSLVDAT
+257 DTTSLVDAT

-280 KMTGLSCTVGSFD
+280 KMSGLSCTVGSFD
-293 TQTADRTL
+293 TQAADRTL
-301 TRVHGATDALTA
+301 TRVHGATDDLTA
-313 ASDKLRDLEKSIGAS
+313 AQKKIRDLEKSIGAS

-338 NAAQAKLDE
+338 TAAQAKLDE
-347 ANNLYASSDGQVAD
+347 ATSLYSSSNGQVAD
-361 NATRDTL
+361 NTTRDTL

-377 TMKDEKAA
+377 AVKDKKAT
-385 VAGLSEKVQAVQSA
+385 VETLSEKMQEAQSA

-407 QAKKNADAQA
+407 QAKKDADAQA
-417 AAAAVQAQAQAQAQQ
+417 AAAAAQAQAQAQQ
-432 RAQARSVPVAPR
+432 QAQAQSVPVVPR
-444 SRSGSSSGGRSAPR
+444 SRSGSSGGAVPR
-458 RSSPSAPSV
+458 RSTPSTPSV

-480 GEAYLPGNLN
+480 GEAYLPGSLN

>member
-98 PQAAEQAATQDTAHT
+98 PQAAEQAATQNTAHT

-202 TGVGLVVTII
+202 TGVGLVATII
-212 VGILAMGGHAQQVG
+212 VGILMTGGHAQQVG

-231 AVSVYEKTY
+231 AVSAYEKIY

-246 LAAART
+246 LNVART

-257 DKTSLVDAT
+257 DTTSVVDAT
-266 LLDELSRVVKNPVT
+266 LLNQLSDLAKSPVT

-293 TQTADRTL
+293 TQAADRTL
-301 TRVHGATDALTA
+301 TRVHGATDDLTA

-333 LIDAK
+333 LTDAK

-347 ANNLYASSDGQVAD
+347 ATNIYASSDGQVAD

-377 TMKDEKAA
+377 ALKDKKTTVET
-385 VAGLSEKVQAVQSA
+385 LSEKMQEAQSA

-407 QAKKNADAQA
+407 QAKKDADAATA
-417 AAAAVQAQAQAQAQQ
+417 AAAAQAQAQAQQ
-432 RAQARSVPVAPR
+432 QAQAQSVPVVPR
-444 SRSGSSSGGRSAPR
+444 SRSGSSGGAVPR
-458 RSSPSAPSV
+458 RSSPSV

-480 GEAYLPGNLN
+480 GEAYLPGSLN

>member
-66 NTLTTSSTKNTSR
+66 NTPTTFSTKNTSR
-79 HSLIARVHHAW
+79 HPLIARVHHAW

-98 PQAAEQAATQDTAHT
+98 PQEVVEQAATQDTAHT
-113 DVPDVED
+113 DSGYED
-120 APVAVS
+120 EPVAAVS

-137 PETSA
+137 PEDHREDAAT
-142 QDTTI
+142 
-147 PPVQGETTDS
+147 PPDQGETTDS

-164 AGLADDAADTG
+164 AGLADDAADTW
-175 QPAASAPPEKKKQ
+175 QPTATTPDQKKQ

-202 TGVGLVVTII
+202 TGVGLVTTII
-212 VGILAMGGHAQQVG
+212 VGILITGGHAQQVG

-231 AVSVYEKTY
+231 AVSAYEKTY

-280 KMTGLSCTVGSFD
+280 KMTGLTCTVGSFD
-293 TQTADRTL
+293 TQAADRTL
-301 TRVHGATDALTA
+301 TRVHGATDTLTA
-313 ASDKLRDLEKSIGAS
+313 AQNKIRDLEKSIGAS

-338 NAAQAKLDE
+338 TAAQAKLDE
-347 ANNLYASSDGQVAD
+347 ATSLYSSSNGQVAD
-361 NATRDTL
+361 NTTRDTL

-377 TMKDEKAA
+377 ALKDKETT
-385 VAGLSEKVQAVQSA
+385 VETFSEKMQESQSA

-407 QAKKNADAQA
+407 QAKKDADAQA
-417 AAAAVQAQAQAQAQQ
+417 AAAAAQAQAQAQAQQ
-432 RAQARSVPVAPR
+432 QARSVPVVPR
-444 SRSGSSSGGRSAPR
+444 SRSGSSGGAVPR

-480 GEAYLPGNLN
+480 GEAYLPGSLN

>member
-66 NTLTTSSTKNTSR
+66 NTLTISSTKNTSR

-202 TGVGLVVTII
+202 TGVGLVSTII
-212 VGILAMGGHAQQVG
+212 VGILITGGHAQQVG
-226 RDCTS
+226 RDCTN
-231 AVSVYEKTY
+231 AVSAYEKTY

-257 DKTSLVDAT
+257 DTTSVVDAT
-266 LLDELSRVVKNPVT
+266 LLDELSGVVKNPVT

-293 TQTADRTL
+293 TQAADRTL
-301 TRVHGATDALTA
+301 TRVHGATDTLTA

-338 NAAQAKLDE
+338 TAAQAKLDE
-347 ANNLYASSDGQVAD
+347 ATSLYSSSNGQVAD
-361 NATRDTL
+361 NTTRDTL

-377 TMKDEKAA
+377 AVKDKKTTVETF
-385 VAGLSEKVQAVQSA
+385 SEKMQEAQSA
-399 IDQVNSSV
+399 INQVNSSV
-407 QAKKNADAQA
+407 QAKKDADAQA
-417 AAAAVQAQAQAQAQQ
+417 AAAAAQAQAQAQQ
-432 RAQARSVPVAPR
+432 QAQAQSVPVVPR
-444 SRSGSSSGGRSAPR
+444 SRSGPSDGAVPR
-458 RSSPSAPSV
+458 RSSPSTPSV
-467 PSGSPSWSVPSDP
+467 PSSSPSWSVPSDP
-480 GEAYLPGNLN
+480 GEAYLPGSLN

>member
-25 NVGEDTPVSGSVL
+25 NVGEDTPVSTPVL

-52 TLIAEDLGHTSSHE
+52 TLIAEDLGHTTSHE
-66 NTLTTSSTKNTSR
+66 NTPTTSSTKNTSR
-79 HSLIARVHHAW
+79 HPLIARVHHAW

-113 DVPDVED
+113 DAPDVED

-193 RVQPHTIVL
+193 RVQSRTIVL
-202 TGVGLVVTII
+202 TGVGLVATII
-212 VGILAMGGHAQQVG
+212 VGILITGGHAQQVG

-231 AVSVYEKTY
+231 AVSAYEKTY

-257 DKTSLVDAT
+257 DTTSVVDAT

-280 KMTGLSCTVGSFD
+280 KMTGLTCTVGSFD
-293 TQTADRTL
+293 TQAADRTL
-301 TRVHGATDALTA
+301 TRVHGATDDLTA
-313 ASDKLRDLEKSIGAS
+313 AQKKIRDLEKSIGAS

-338 NAAQAKLDE
+338 TAAQAKLDE
-347 ANNLYASSDGQVAD
+347 ATSLYSSSNGQVAD
-361 NATRDTL
+361 NTTRDTL

-377 TMKDEKAA
+377 ALKDKKTTVET
-385 VAGLSEKVQAVQSA
+385 LSEKMQEAQSA
-399 IDQVNSSV
+399 INQVNSSV
-407 QAKKNADAQA
+407 QAKKDADAQA
-417 AAAAVQAQAQAQAQQ
+417 AAAAAQAQAQAQQ
-432 RAQARSVPVAPR
+432 QAQAQSVPVVPR
-444 SRSGSSSGGRSAPR
+444 SRSGSSGGVAPR
-458 RSSPSAPSV
+458 RSSPSTPSV

>member
-66 NTLTTSSTKNTSR
+66 NTPTTFSTKNTSR
-79 HSLIARVHHAW
+79 HPLIARAHHAW

-98 PQAAEQAATQDTAHT
+98 PQEVVEQAATQDTAHT
-113 DVPDVED
+113 DSGYED
-120 APVAVS
+120 EPVAAVS

-137 PETSA
+137 PEDHREDAATPLA
-142 QDTTI
+142 
-147 PPVQGETTDS
+147 QGETTDS
-157 ADDYSVF
+157 ADDFSVF
-164 AGLADDAADTG
+164 AGLADDAADTW
-175 QPAASAPPEKKKQ
+175 QPTATTPDQKKQ

-202 TGVGLVVTII
+202 TGVGLVATII
-212 VGILAMGGHAQQVG
+212 VGILMTGGHAQQVG

-231 AVSVYEKTY
+231 AVSAYEKTY

-257 DKTSLVDAT
+257 DTTSVVDAT
-266 LLDELSRVVKNPVT
+266 LLGELSRVVKNPVT

-293 TQTADRTL
+293 TQAADRTL
-301 TRVHGATDALTA
+301 TRVHGATDTLTA
-313 ASDKLRDLEKSIGAS
+313 ASDKLRDLEKSIKAS

-347 ANNLYASSDGQVAD
+347 ATNIYASSNGQVAD
-361 NATRDTL
+361 NTTRDTL

-377 TMKDEKAA
+377 TMKDEKAT
-385 VAGLSEKVQAVQSA
+385 VAGLSEKVQAVQTA

-432 RAQARSVPVAPR
+432 QAQAQSVPVAPR
-444 SRSGSSSGGRSAPR
+444 SRSGSSSGGRSTPR
-458 RSSPSAPSV
+458 RSTPSTPSV

>member
-38 SKSELKKKQQEALK
+38 SKSELKKKQQEALRA
-52 TLIAEDLGHTSSHE
+52 LIAEDLGHTSSHE
-66 NTLTTSSTKNTSR
+66 NTPTTFSTKNTSHR
-79 HSLIARVHHAW
+79 PLGVRVQRAW
-90 TVLTSQAT
+90 TVLTSQSP
-98 PQAAEQAATQDTAHT
+98 PQAVVEQAATQDTAHT

-137 PETSA
+137 PEDHREDAATPLA
-142 QDTTI
+142 
-147 PPVQGETTDS
+147 QGETTDS
-157 ADDYSVF
+157 ADDFSVF
-164 AGLADDAADTG
+164 AGLADDAADTW
-175 QPAASAPPEKKKQ
+175 QPTATTPDQKKQ

-193 RVQPHTIVL
+193 RVQSRTIVL
-202 TGVGLVVTII
+202 TGVGLVATMI
-212 VGILAMGGHAQQVG
+212 VGILITGGHAQQVG
-226 RDCTS
+226 RACTS

-246 LAAART
+246 LNVART

-257 DKTSLVDAT
+257 DKTSLADAT

-280 KMTGLSCTVGSFD
+280 KMSGLSCTVGSFD
-293 TQTADRTL
+293 TQAADRTL
-301 TRVHGATDALTA
+301 TRVHGATDNLTA
-313 ASDKLRDLEKSIGAS
+313 AQKKLRNLEKSIGAS

-333 LIDAK
+333 LTDAK

-347 ANNLYASSDGQVAD
+347 ATNIYASSDGQVAD

-377 TMKDEKAA
+377 ALKDKKTTVET
-385 VAGLSEKVQAVQSA
+385 LSEKMQEAQSA

-407 QAKKNADAQA
+407 QAKKDADAQA
-417 AAAAVQAQAQAQAQQ
+417 AAAAAQAQAQAQQ
-432 RAQARSVPVAPR
+432 QAQAQSVPVAPR
-444 SRSGSSSGGRSAPR
+444 SRSGSSGGAVPR
-458 RSSPSAPSV
+458 RSSPSTPSV

-480 GEAYLPGNLN
+480 GEAYLPGSLN

>member
-6 LDEPQACFMEQTG
+6 LDEPQASFMEQTG

-52 TLIAEDLGHTSSHE
+52 TLIAEDLGHTTSHI
-66 NTLTTSSTKNTSR
+66 STPGASDARVSNSVR
-79 HSLIARVHHAW
+79 QSLGARVHQAW
-90 TVLTSQAT
+90 TALTSQAT
-98 PQAAEQAATQDTAHT
+98 PQAAEQVDTQDAVHT
-113 DVPDVED
+113 DPARDED
-120 APVAVS
+120 TLAPVS

-164 AGLADDAADTG
+164 TSLAEDAAHTW
-175 QPAASAPPEKKKQ
+175 QPAATPPDQKKQ
-188 RLSLP
+188 GVSLP
-193 RVQPHTIVL
+193 CVQPRMILL
-202 TGVGLVVTII
+202 TGVGLVATII
-212 VGILAMGGHAQQVG
+212 VSILVTGGHAQQIG

-231 AVSVYEKTY
+231 AVSAYEKTY

-257 DKTSLVDAT
+257 DTTSLADAAF
-266 LLDELSRVVKNPVT
+266 LNQLSGVVKNPVT
-280 KMTGLSCTVGSFD
+280 KMTGLTCTVGSFD

-301 TRVHGATDALTA
+301 TRVQDATDTLTA
-313 ASDKLRDLEKSIGAS
+313 TLKNIRDLEKSIEAS
-328 IQAKK
+328 IQVKK
-333 LIDAK
+333 LADAK
-338 NAAQAKLDE
+338 TAAQAKLDE
-347 ANNLYASSDGQVAD
+347 ATNLYASSDGQVAD

-368 KTQIDALDA
+368 KTQIDGLDA
-377 TMKDEKAA
+377 AVKDKKTTVQA
-385 VAGLSEKVQAVQSA
+385 LSERVQTAQTA
-399 IDQVNSSV
+399 IDQVNASV
-407 QAKKNADAQA
+407 QVKKDADAQA
-417 AAAAVQAQAQAQAQQ
+417 AAAAAQAQAQAQQ
-432 RAQARSVPVAPR
+432 QAQAQSVPVVPR
-444 SRSGSSSGGRSAPR
+444 SRSGSSGGVAPR
-458 RSSPSAPSV
+458 RSSPSV
-467 PSGSPSWSVPSDP
+467 PSSSPSWSVPSDP
-480 GEAYLPGNLN
+480 GEAYLPGSLN

>member
-38 SKSELKKKQQEALK
+38 SKSELKKKQQEALRA
-52 TLIAEDLGHTSSHE
+52 LIAEDLGHTRSHE
-66 NTLTTSSTKNTSR
+66 NTPTTFSTKNTSR
-79 HSLIARVHHAW
+79 QSLIARVQQAW

-113 DVPDVED
+113 DPGYED
-120 APVAVS
+120 EPVAAVS

-137 PETSA
+137 PEDHREDAATPLA
-142 QDTTI
+142 
-147 PPVQGETTDS
+147 QGETTDS
-157 ADDYSVF
+157 ADDFSVF
-164 AGLADDAADTG
+164 AGLADDAADTW
-175 QPAASAPPEKKKQ
+175 QPTATTPDQKKQ

-193 RVQPHTIVL
+193 RVQSRTIVL
-202 TGVGLVVTII
+202 TGVGLVATMI
-212 VGILAMGGHAQQVG
+212 VGILITGGHAQQVG

-266 LLDELSRVVKNPVT
+266 LLDELSGVVKNPVT
-280 KMTGLSCTVGSFD
+280 KMAGLSCTVGSFD
-293 TQTADRTL
+293 TQAADRTL
-301 TRVHGATDALTA
+301 TRVHGATDDLTA
-313 ASDKLRDLEKSIGAS
+313 AQKKIRDLEKSIGAS
-328 IQAKK
+328 IQVKK

-347 ANNLYASSDGQVAD
+347 ATSLYSSSNGQVAD
-361 NATRDTL
+361 NTTRDTL

-377 TMKDEKAA
+377 ALKDKETT
-385 VAGLSEKVQAVQSA
+385 VETLSEKMQEAQSA

-407 QAKKNADAQA
+407 QAKKDADAATA
-417 AAAAVQAQAQAQAQQ
+417 AAAQAQAQAQAQQ
-432 RAQARSVPVAPR
+432 QAQAQAQSVPVVPR
-444 SRSGSSSGGRSAPR
+444 SRSGSSGGAVPR
-458 RSSPSAPSV
+458 RSSPSTPSV

-480 GEAYLPGNLN
+480 GEAYLPGSLN